1 MTSPL
6 TRDQIDR
13 LRALAPE
20 ISTLLDRMLWAAL
33 DAERARVEALDGECD
48 EGYAA
53 ELRDVAKQARAA
65 LETALLDALDA
76 LDASRRDAER
86 LDWMESWGVQSIH
99 FLDGS
104 QINPGISQLRVA
116 LDDARAT
123 LAATS
128 HTPEPAHE

>member
-1 MTSPL
+1 MTAPL

-13 LRALAPE
+13 LRA
-20 ISTLLDRMLWAAL
+20 
-33 DAERARVEALDGECD
+33 DAKNGVPGSPSVVLS
-48 EGYAA
+48 
-53 ELRDVAKQARAA
+53 L
-65 LETALLDALDA
+65 LDA